1 MAVAEGRR
9 IVASVLAEKLT
20 EGRLADG
27 REIDG
32 RVVEGTLTAGRLA
45 NGRMIELGL
54 MDERPIGIELGETE
68 DTLIGAR
75 VGTGIPMY
83 STLTETTCGGFTG
96 CAVEV
101 VVVLLEPA
109 MACSTDRID
118 VVRLEGCP
126 AGMLTGEELEMETV
140 SEGSW
145 IGLAEMRGIT
155 RKERILERC
164 MLFAADRKLISW
176 KRERLIVFVVEEAD

>member
-1 MAVAEGRR
+1 MAVAESRR

-27 REIDG
+27 KEIDG
-32 RVVEGTLTAGRLA
+32 RVVEATLTVGRIA

-54 MDERPIGIELGETE
+54 MDERPIVLGLTERIAFELRETE

-75 VGTGIPMY
+75 VGTGTPMY

-101 VVVLLEPA
+101 VVVLLEPV
-109 MACSTDRID
+109 MACSNDRID

-126 AGMLTGEELEMETV
+126 AGILTGEELETETV

-145 IGLAEMRGIT
+145 IGLAEMRGRT
-155 RKERILERC
+155 RNERTLERC
-164 MLFAADRKLISW
+164 MLFAANRKLAS
-176 KRERLIVFVVEEAD
+176 